1 MKITAA
7 GWFWLVYLAGMG
19 YVAAELLK
27 LALA

>member
-1 MKITAA
+1 MKITAT
-7 GWFWLVYLAGMG
+7 GWFWLAYLVGMG